1 MILVRA
7 TWLLL
12 LSAVCGVAAATKSD
26 KVADETSIP
35 NTTALEWVT
44 QTTRGNLN
52 YLLRN
57 LHNKSSGVSSRD
69 LGNGALAALLLDSLT
84 MLHDSNKNVHN
95 GQHTRRYGCDTALLL
110 LQHHGMEFGTSF
122 DAQSLPP
129 IYHGYI
135 DSCFN
140 DTGKAWIL
148 EAINRSLPMTKNEA
162 TPQEFSY
169 TNMWL
174 MSTVNSI
181 LMGEIV
187 GGERGRIAA
196 SVGYTMWDQWRDYTA
211 ASGVHEFT
219 SPTYTNVQVSA
230 LYMGYLY
237 AKRPG
242 ATLEFKAAL
251 DLIWA
256 DTCANYYAGR
266 QALSGPHSR
275 DYDTLLGHGMLLIDM
290 YLFDLP
296 HMTPLS
302 CTYMDPHCEG
312 PTEGTVTGTLEPM
325 TVVALTLFNYVHP
338 RGYRPS
344 PEILSLASLPV
355 REVQHRFLGQHVT
368 ANGNEAMFADTYNY
382 IVEGYLLY

>member
-266 QALSGPHSR
+266 QVSMYVLLSANVNTADQSKIS
-275 DYDTLLGHGMLLIDM
+275 D
-290 YLFDLP
+290 
-296 HMTPLS
+296 TPLRNGS
-302 CTYMDPHCEG
+302 
-312 PTEGTVTGTLEPM
+312 LS
-325 TVVALTLFNYVHP
+325 VHP
-338 RGYRPS
+338 DSHSSDFVRRRYYPRDNKV
-344 PEILSLASLPV
+344 EIGECLCRLSSAVPGSCGCLW
-355 REVQHRFLGQHVT
+355 
-368 ANGNEAMFADTYNY
+368 
-382 IVEGYLLY
+382 